1 MVCLRS
7 HPVMLKAGGLTDE
20 EVGVL
25 TLTHDAATAINALTT
40 QPDIPEESGIRIAS
54 AAADDGAL
62 SYAVTVVTG
71 PQLGDEVVEVEGARV
86 FVDSEVAPALADKS
100 LDAEISSEGQVR
112 FQLAAQ
118 TA

>member
-1 MVCLRS
+1 M
-7 HPVMLKAGGLTDE
+7 
-20 EVGVL
+20 L
-25 TLTHDAATAINALTT
+25 TLTHDAATAIHALTT
-40 QPDIPEESGIRIAS
+40 QPDVPERSGIRIAS
-54 AAADDGAL
+54 AAADNGAL
-62 SYAVTVVTG
+62 SYAVTVATA
-71 PQLGDEVVEVEGARV
+71 PLPDDEVVEVEGARV